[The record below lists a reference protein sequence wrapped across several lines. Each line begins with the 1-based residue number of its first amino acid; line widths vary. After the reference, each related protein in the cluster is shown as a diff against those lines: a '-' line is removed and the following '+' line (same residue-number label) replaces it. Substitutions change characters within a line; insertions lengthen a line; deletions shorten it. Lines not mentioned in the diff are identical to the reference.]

1 MRRSRSAAFAVSIAL
16 GIALAPPVVR
26 AQAQPGM
33 PMRAMELEQAGK
45 WREALAAYRA
55 ALDESLTA
63 SVLGIERIYDQLG
76 KRDSMIPLID
86 TLIAKRPREPTLRTI
101 QLRTLAYL
109 HRDDATAAALGCR
122 YG

>member
-63 SVLGIERIYDQLG
+63 SILGIERVYDQLG
-76 KRDSMIPLID
+76 KRDSIAPLSD
-86 TLIAKRPREPTLRTI
+86 SLIAKRPTEPMLRTI
-101 QLRTLAYL
+101 QLRTLTYL
-109 HRDDATAAALGCR
+109 HRADAAAVAF
-122 YG
+122 